1 MYLQIYTTVK
11 NKLLAILFSIMIK
24 HIPKKIMCNMGT
36 QTDESYLST
45 IQPSIKSKS
54 GPSIK
59 SKSGPSIK
67 SKSGPSIKSKS
78 RVIYSYNLTDGNGFN
93 KENNFNKDKILENKN
108 IAGIG
113 VSTNDKFVSKCGGI
127 DDYIKRISDATH
139 IIGYKASSH
148 YGSLGGVFENI
159 YEIVNG
165 PIVLRNREDFIKY
178 YTLKPGIDISQ
189 KLWDHKLEWVNE
201 PTNYGIHWNVKLVKK
216 IIISGKGSGINIRS
230 RFGRINEKNSIYTC
244 F

>member
-1 MYLQIYTTVK
+1 MYLQIYTTFK
-11 NKLLAILFSIMIK
+11 NNLLAILFSIMIK

-45 IQPSIKSKS
+45 MR
-54 GPSIK
+54 
-59 SKSGPSIK
+59 
-67 SKSGPSIKSKS
+67 PSIKSKS
-78 RVIYSYNLTDGNGFN
+78 RVIYSYNLTDSDCIN

-113 VSTNDKFVSKCGGI
+113 VSTNETIVSKCGDI

-165 PIVLRNREDFIKY
+165 PIVLSNREDFIKY
-178 YTLKPGIDISQ
+178 YTLKPGVDISQ
-189 KLWDHKLEWVNE
+189 KLWDHKLEWINE